1 MGKSKKDGHATWGTK
16 PTKISGSAAS
26 WTLVQDKN

>member
-26 WTLVQDKN
+26 